1 MNDWKLFRQDRR
13 DSLNKVLVFWV
24 LLGFWLCLDC
34 LEILVLRD
42 VCLRDDMFL
51 GFALQF
57 KTKSRHFE

>member
-42 VCLRDDMFL
+42 DMFL
-51 GFALQF
+51 GFSLQF

>member
-42 VCLRDDMFL
+42 DMFL

>member
-1 MNDWKLFRQDRR
+1 MNYWKLFRQDRR

-42 VCLRDDMFL
+42 DMFL
-51 GFALQF
+51 GFSLQF

>member
-1 MNDWKLFRQDRR
+1 MNYWKLFRQDRR

-42 VCLRDDMFL
+42 DMFL

>member
-1 MNDWKLFRQDRR
+1 MNDWRLFRQDRR

-42 VCLRDDMFL
+42 DMFL